1 MSAPRILNT
10 TPIGPPS
17 ISDMPERDRI
27 ASAEAINLWSAACK
41 LRDAGPRGVDYG
53 LLLLVRD
60 KVDAMLDG
68 WATGA
73 DLTRAEG
80 GAA

>member
-1 MSAPRILNT
+1 MSAPSILNT

-53 LLLLVRD
+53 LLLLVQD

-68 WATGA
+68 WALYAETCV
-73 DLTRAEG
+73 EG